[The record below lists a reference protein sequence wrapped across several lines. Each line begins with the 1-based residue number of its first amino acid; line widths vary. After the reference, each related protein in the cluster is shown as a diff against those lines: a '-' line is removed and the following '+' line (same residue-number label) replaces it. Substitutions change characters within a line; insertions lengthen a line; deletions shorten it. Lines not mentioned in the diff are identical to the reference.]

1 MCSRT
6 ILIGLGAN
14 LNSYFGTPK
23 QTLEAVVENFA
34 ANEIQLVA
42 SSAWF
47 GSTPVPK
54 SDQPDFVNGVV
65 QVKTALNAHDLLARL
80 HEIEAT
86 FGRQR
91 RAVNEARCVDLD
103 LLAYGAQV
111 SDGSDGGP
119 VLPHPRMHQRL
130 FVLVPLAQILPEW
143 RHPKLG
149 KSAQALL
156 TELDRTAAA
165 IWQLPD

>member
-1 MCSRT
+1 M
-6 ILIGLGAN
+6 A
-14 LNSYFGTPK
+14 
-23 QTLEAVVENFA
+23 NFA
-34 ANEIQLVA
+34 ANEIQLVDC
-42 SSAWF
+42 SRWF
-47 GSTPVPK
+47 GTAPVPK

-65 QVKTALNAHDLLARL
+65 QVKTSLSARALLARL

-91 RAVNEARCVDLD
+91 KAVNEARCVDLD

-130 FVLVPLAQILPEW
+130 FVLVPLVQMLPEW
-143 RHPKLG
+143 QHPTLG
-149 KSAQALL
+149 KSAEALL
-156 TELDRTAAA
+156 AELARPASA
-165 IWQLPD
+165 IWQLPE